1 MMIACKIFGMFLFS
15 LIVDW
20 NISFL
25 GFAHLPQK
33 RLKEVRQ
40 RRHRYGPH
48 QITRSV
54 QWAKLIWVFFNWHSF
69 KTLFSLSLSQK
80 KKMHYINYNSS
91 SKFKSELKD
100 NCGDY
105 VIVTI
110 LLHQSNLYWLWF
122 NITCPVKRTISPD
135 ACKHVSTLET

>member
-1 MMIACKIFGMFLFS
+1 MIACKIFGMFLFS

-33 RLKEVRQ
+33 RLKEVQQ

-48 QITRSV
+48 QITWSA
-54 QWAKLIWVFFNWHSF
+54 QWAKLIWVFLIDTASKHY
-69 KTLFSLSLSQK
+69 SLSLSPPK

-91 SKFKSELKD
+91 SKFKSELRD

-105 VIVTI
+105 VYCNNFIAPIKSVLATI
-110 LLHQSNLYWLWF
+110 QYYLSCKTYY
-122 NITCPVKRTISPD
+122 ITRC
-135 ACKHVSTLET
+135 L

>member
-33 RLKEVRQ
+33 RLKEVQQ

-80 KKMHYINYNSS
+80 KKKKMHYINYNSS

-105 VIVTI
+105 VYCNNFIAPIKSVLAMIQYYLSCKT
-110 LLHQSNLYWLWF
+110 YY
-122 NITCPVKRTISPD
+122 ITRC
-135 ACKHVSTLET
+135 L